1 MRHFPTL
8 EESIEHLRTIQIRGV
23 VVNVPPTSLR
33 VPVMAPVVFEPIGP
47 RTLLGEAPHWDHK
60 AQLLYYVDILK
71 STVYRFNPKNKE
83 LTSVKIDGGLVS
95 LVIPIEDKKNQFIIT
110 VGRNL
115 SILTWDGKSDT
126 PTKVEHLHTV
136 DTEEE
141 KADFSVFNDGKV
153 DPTGRLWAG
162 TRTTLG
168 EDDFAR
174 HKPGVGSL
182 YSFTKGQ
189 QPIKHLTGLKI
200 SNGLAWSKDLKTM
213 YHIDTDDN
221 KVHAF
226 DFDPVK
232 GKIANQRTAFDFT
245 ENNIKGFPDGMTI
258 DTEDKLWVACF
269 GGGQVIRID
278 PTSGKLLSSLAIPAN
293 NVTSATFGG
302 PQLDELYV
310 TTATAFIKASEE
322 DLKNKPDLGK
332 TFRVTGV
339 GAKGFQNHYA
349 TDLLSE

>member
-1 MRHFPTL
+1 MEEINPLRGLDNILRMHVHGRYRYCVVMRVCLFVCYACNACVL
-8 EESIEHLRTIQIRGV
+8 EI
-23 VVNVPPTSLR
+23 
-33 VPVMAPVVFEPIGP
+33 
-47 RTLLGEAPHWDHK
+47 K
-60 AQLLYYVDILK
+60 
-71 STVYRFNPKNKE
+71 
-83 LTSVKIDGGLVS
+83 
-95 LVIPIEDKKNQFIIT
+95 
-110 VGRNL
+110 
-115 SILTWDGKSDT
+115 
-126 PTKVEHLHTV
+126 
-136 DTEEE
+136 
-141 KADFSVFNDGKV
+141 
-153 DPTGRLWAG
+153 
-162 TRTTLG
+162 TTLG

-232 GKIANQRTAFDFT
+232 GQIANQRTAFDFT

>member
-1 MRHFPTL
+1 
-8 EESIEHLRTIQIRGV
+8 
-23 VVNVPPTSLR
+23 
-33 VPVMAPVVFEPIGP
+33 MAPWG
-47 RTLLGEAPHWDHK
+47 
-60 AQLLYYVDILK
+60 AQASKK
-71 STVYRFNPKNKE
+71 SV
-83 LTSVKIDGGLVS
+83 DGGLVS

-189 QPIKHLTGLKI
+189 QPINHLTGLKI

-232 GKIANQRTAFDFT
+232 GQIANQRTAFDFT

-269 GGGQVIRID
+269 GGGQV
-278 PTSGKLLSSLAIPAN
+278 SNNELSL
-293 NVTSATFGG
+293 F
-302 PQLDELYV
+302 
-310 TTATAFIKASEE
+310 F
-322 DLKNKPDLGK
+322 
-332 TFRVTGV
+332 
-339 GAKGFQNHYA
+339 
-349 TDLLSE
+349 